1 MSLRSRIPA
10 RNGTPRVLIAEEET
24 LVREAFQLL
33 LEQEFRVV
41 AAVPDFDSLCSV
53 TARLRPDVVVASM
66 PVFGRRARGAGR
78 AFRAAAPDAQL
89 VLVAREAANGG
100 ALAAALGA
108 SGWVRRSSTAAELVA
123 AVRAA
128 HRRLPASPPAP
139 SPAAV
144 ASPIAVTPRAAE
156 VVRLIAR
163 GKAMKAVAADLGIS
177 VRTVA
182 FHKYKTMRELSLDS
196 TAALVRYAVR
206 NHLV

>member
-10 RNGTPRVLIAEEET
+10 RNETPRVLIAEEET
-24 LVREAFQLL
+24 LVREALQLL

-41 AAVPDFDSLCSV
+41 AAVPDFDSLCRL
-53 TARLRPDVVVASM
+53 TARLRPDVVVAGR
-66 PVFGRRARGAGR
+66 PVFARRARGAVR
-78 AFRAAAPDAQL
+78 AFRAAVPEARL
-89 VLVAREAANGG
+89 VVVAREAANGG

-108 SGWVRRSSTAAELVA
+108 SRWVRRSSTAAELVA

-128 HRRLPASPPAP
+128 CRGLPASPPAP
-139 SPAAV
+139 LAAAAEPAM
-144 ASPIAVTPRAAE
+144 AVTPRAAE